1 MRIDESSP
9 AADPRRDQEPAG
21 AAAPEARDRSAERAD
36 AQASG
41 RREHASKWRIPRETR
56 LLLLTIAVSVAA
68 LLLLS
73 RFRFPEQTPILNPSP
88 PPLERLA
95 ARATYD
101 ELAAIITQ
109 LQARV
114 QAGVVVLHAAAPP
127 QPPAV
132 SSAAPPAQ
140 GLSSQYLPAVRVDRE
155 LVLVRLPP
163 AASVQSVVGQNAAVP
178 IVLARDPL
186 RQLALVRVPEPG
198 GGDGEHWLREQPVAT
213 RVPGYF
219 AVAEGGRGGLTLRPL
234 FVSRLDPVN
243 DPRWDRPLLAMGGF
257 ADAPPGSFIFTLE
270 GSLVGLVIDDEGMR
284 LVVPLQSLEASV
296 TRLTNG
302 PLPVPG
308 ELGVELQVL
317 TPALAQATGA
327 RQGLIVAHVND
338 DGPAASVLQFGDV
351 IQSIDGEPTYSMEA
365 YEHRLSTIA
374 AGDTVKVSIVRG
386 GQASTVTITARAEP
400 PPSPGPAEGAPI
412 GLGLSLR
419 SAENIGAQ
427 VLRVQPDSAAAHA
440 GVEIGDL
447 ITRIGDSDAPTPEAI
462 EQAYRSAAS
471 GTQLLVGIERNGR
484 PLVLALAKP

>member
-1 MRIDESSP
+1 MRISDQPPAPEAPTAHPQEKREGEGTPP
-9 AADPRRDQEPAG
+9 AAD
-21 AAAPEARDRSAERAD
+21 
-36 AQASG
+36 
-41 RREHASKWRIPRETR
+41 RRESRSTWRVPRETR

-109 LQARV
+109 LQARI
-114 QAGVVVLHAAAPP
+114 QAGVVVLNAAAPA
-127 QPPAV
+127 QPPTGPGATT
-132 SSAAPPAQ
+132 Q
-140 GLSSQYLPAVRVDRE
+140 ELSSQFLPAVRIDRE

-163 AASVQSVVGQNAAVP
+163 EARVQSVVGQNAAVP

-198 GGDGEHWLREQPVAT
+198 GGDGERWLREQPAPT

-243 DPRWDRPLLAMGGF
+243 DPRWDLPLLAMGGF

-296 TRLTNG
+296 KRLTEG

-308 ELGVELQVL
+308 ELGIDLQVL
-317 TPALAQATGA
+317 TPELSQATGA
-327 RQGLIVAHVND
+327 RQGLIVARVDD
-338 DGPAASVLQFGDV
+338 DGPAASVLRFGDV
-351 IQSIDGEPTYSMEA
+351 VQSINGEPTYSMEA

-374 AGDTVKVSIVRG
+374 AGDTVKLAIIRG
-386 GQASTVTITARAEP
+386 GQSSTVTVTARPEP
-400 PPSPGPAEGAPI
+400 PPASVRRAEGASI
-412 GLGLSLR
+412 ALGLSLR
-419 SAENIGAQ
+419 AAAGIGAQ
-427 VLRVQPDSAAAHA
+427 VLRVQPGSAAADA
-440 GVEIGDL
+440 GFEIGDL
-447 ITRIGDSDAPTPEAI
+447 ITRIEENQAPTPDAV
-462 EQAYRSAAS
+462 QRAYRSAAS
-471 GTQLLVGIERNGR
+471 GAHLLVGVERNGR
-484 PLVLALAKP
+484 ALVLALAKP

>member
-1 MRIDESSP
+1 MRIS
-9 AADPRRDQEPAG
+9 DQPSAPEG
-21 AAAPEARDRSAERAD
+21 AAAHPPE
-36 AQASG
+36 
-41 RREHASKWRIPRETR
+41 RREGESTPPAPDRRARGSLWRVPRETR
-56 LLLLTIAVSVAA
+56 LLLLTIAVSVGA

-109 LQARV
+109 LQARI
-114 QAGVVVLHAAAPP
+114 QAGVIVLDAAAPP
-127 QPPAV
+127 PP
-132 SSAAPPAQ
+132 SAPPAAISSQ
-140 GLSSQYLPAVRVDRE
+140 ELSSQYLPAVRVDRE
-155 LVLVRLPP
+155 LVLMRLP
-163 AASVQSVVGQNAAVP
+163 AAARVQGVIGQNAAVP

-198 GGDGEHWLREQPVAT
+198 GGDGERWLREQPVPT

-284 LVVPLQSLEASV
+284 LVVPLQSLEAAV
-296 TRLTNG
+296 KRLTNG

-308 ELGVELQVL
+308 ELGIDVQAL
-317 TPALAQATGA
+317 TPALSQATGA
-327 RQGLIVAHVND
+327 RQGVIVARVGD
-338 DGPAASVLQFGDV
+338 GGPAATALRFGDV

-374 AGDTVKVSIVRG
+374 AGDTVKLAIIRN
-386 GQASTVTITARAEP
+386 GQASTVTLTARRETPTAAR
-400 PPSPGPAEGAPI
+400 PSASTPAA
-412 GLGLSLR
+412 LGLSLR
-419 SAENIGAQ
+419 SAAGIGAQ
-427 VLRVQPDSAAAHA
+427 VLRVQPGSVAADA
-440 GVEIGDL
+440 GFELGDL
-447 ITRIGDSDAPTPEAI
+447 ITRIDQDEAPTPAAV
-462 EQAYRSAAS
+462 QRAYLSAPS
-471 GTQLLVGIERNGR
+471 GAQLLVGVERDGR
-484 PLVLALAKP
+484 ALVLALAKP